1 VIFEGKTSK
10 SGRLFIVEH
19 GCDVDIHE
27 RIPASQVP
35 AKRYCIARFED
46 GHAGASTRI
55 VPASNQ
61 LDVWTYVCALKF
73 KCSLNITYS

>member
-1 VIFEGKTSK
+1 
-10 SGRLFIVEH
+10 
-19 GCDVDIHE
+19 
-27 RIPASQVP
+27 
-35 AKRYCIARFED
+35 
-46 GHAGASTRI
+46 